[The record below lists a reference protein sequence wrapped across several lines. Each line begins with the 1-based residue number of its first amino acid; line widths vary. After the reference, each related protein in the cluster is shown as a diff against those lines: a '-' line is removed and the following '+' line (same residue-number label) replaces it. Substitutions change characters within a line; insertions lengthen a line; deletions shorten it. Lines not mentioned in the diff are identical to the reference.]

1 MSLAT
6 TVTAPTIKRP
16 RVRRRFPHVTMIL
29 AWVVFWLNTA
39 FFPCCEAVA
48 AFSDHSANVS
58 QAASAAQPAHD
69 PDETHTDRPDHS
81 PYSPCGYSLSAQPTN
96 IGVLAIEHSPLKWLA
111 IDAPVAP
118 GLTAV
123 IRSENL
129 ASLGIPPPFIR
140 PYLRE
145 QRLLL

>member
-1 MSLAT
+1 
-6 TVTAPTIKRP
+6 VTL
-16 RVRRRFPHVTMIL
+16 IL

-48 AFSDHSANVS
+48 AISDHSANVS
-58 QAASAAQPAHD
+58 QAAPAAQPAHD
-69 PDETHTDRPDHS
+69 SDETHTDRPDHS
-81 PYSPCGYSLSAQPTN
+81 PYSPCGYSLSAQPTS
-96 IGVLAIEHSPLKWLA
+96 IGVLAIEYSPLEWFA
-111 IDAPVAP
+111 IDAPVSS

-123 IRSENL
+123 FRSENL
-129 ASLGIPPPFIR
+129 APRAIPPPFIR